1 MMKKIFFF
9 LLLTSLTFLSC
20 GNEDEEPT
28 GPIDNFDRKAML
40 VNWADNIIVPAFTDF
55 AEKTEELKSAGAN
68 FSTEPTSVNYENLV
82 TKWEVA
88 YLGFQ
93 EVSMFEIGKAEE
105 LRFTNNLNIYPTNI
119 DELNNN
125 ILNGGYNLELPSQID
140 RQGFPALDYLLF
152 GIANDQNS
160 TLDFYQNDG
169 GAAKYLTYLNDLTD
183 RIDNLT
189 QAILLDWNNG
199 YRETF
204 IDNSGNSATASV
216 DKLTNDFIFY
226 YEKHL
231 RAGKIGIPA
240 GVFSGDIESDKVEA
254 LYKGDLSKALFMT
267 SLDAVQNFFNGV
279 YSSGLLGP
287 PTAEESFKTY
297 IDYLGVKKG
306 DESLATAIND
316 QFQLARTAAQELD
329 DSFADQVETD
339 NVKMLATYDQLQLNV
354 VNIKVDMLQAFNIN
368 VDYIDADGD

>member
-1 MMKKIFFF
+1 MKKIFFF
-9 LLLTSLTFLSC
+9 LLLTSLVFLSC

-40 VNWADNIIVPAFTDF
+40 VNWADNIIVPAFTAF

-68 FSTEPTSVNYENLV
+68 FSTEPTLTNYEDLV
-82 TKWEVA
+82 TKWEAA
-88 YLGFQ
+88 YFGFQ

-125 ILNGGYNLELPSQID
+125 VLNGGYNLELPSQID

-160 TLDFYQNDG
+160 ILDFYQNDG

-189 QAILLDWNNG
+189 QAILSDWNNG

-254 LYKGDLSKALFMT
+254 LYRRDLSKALFMT

-316 QFQLARTAAQELD
+316 QFQLARAAAQELD